1 MRVTSL
7 ILTSA
12 LAALASAQGTS
23 TTVSV
28 NTSID
33 PATAAQ
39 NSQQA
44 EILRCINACTPG
56 DVNCTAKCNP
66 VPNPGEQDVE
76 ATNKCVSEC
85 PKGNGTEADNLAYGQ
100 CYNACVAAHYYT
112 ATPGVAPKPTGG
124 SSSGNGNSN
133 NSGNNNNNNSDNN
146 NNNNN
151 NNDDDD
157 NNDDG
162 EEGGN
167 GTTNN
172 QEGNPT
178 TTGAPASVTSNA
190 AVPGAVV
197 GSGMGLLAFLG
208 AVMAL

>member
-7 ILTSA
+7 FLTGA
-12 LAALASAQGTS
+12 LAVLASAQGTS
-23 TTVSV
+23 TTVSI

-44 EILRCINACTPG
+44 AIIACINACTPG

-66 VPNPGEQDVE
+66 VPNPGEADVE
-76 ATNKCVSEC
+76 ATNKCVAEC
-85 PKGNGTEADNLAYGQ
+85 PKGNGTEADNLAYGK
-100 CYNACVAAHYYT
+100 CYSACVSAHYYT

-124 SSSGNGNSN
+124 ASSGNGNSN
-133 NSGNNNNNNSDNN
+133 NSGDSTNNNSGDNN
-146 NNNNN
+146 NNEDGGDDSNNE
-151 NNDDDD
+151 D
-157 NNDDG
+157 
-162 EEGGN
+162 

-172 QEGNPT
+172 QEGSPT
-178 TTGAPASVTSNA
+178 STGAPAGVTTNA

>member
-7 ILTSA
+7 FLTGA
-12 LAALASAQGTS
+12 LAILASAQGTS
-23 TTVSV
+23 TTVQAQ
-28 NTSID
+28 TSID

-44 EILRCINACTPG
+44 AIIACINACKPG

-85 PKGNGTEADNLAYGQ
+85 PKGNGTEADNLAYGN
-100 CYNACVAAHYYT
+100 CYSACVAAHYYT
-112 ATPGVAPKPTGG
+112 ATPGVAPQPTGG
-124 SSSGNGNSN
+124 SSSGNGNSG
-133 NSGNNNNNNSDNN
+133 NSGNNNNNNNN
-146 NNNNN
+146 SG
-151 NNDDDD
+151 D
-157 NNDDG
+157 NDDG
-162 EEGGN
+162 ENNDGGD

-172 QEGNPT
+172 QEGSPT
-178 TTGAPASVTSNA
+178 TTGAPAGVTTNA

>member
-7 ILTSA
+7 FLTGA
-12 LAALASAQGTS
+12 LAVLASAQGT
-23 TTVSV
+23 TTTAAAA
-28 NTSID
+28 TSLD

-44 EILRCINACTPG
+44 AILRCINACTPG

-66 VPNPGEQDVE
+66 VPNPNEQDVE

-85 PKGNGTEADNLAYGQ
+85 PKGNGTEADNLAYGN
-100 CYNACVAAHYYT
+100 CYNSCVASYYYT
-112 ATPGVAPKPTGG
+112 ATPGVAPKPSATGG
-124 SSSGNGNSN
+124 AS
-133 NSGNNNNNNSDNN
+133 SGNNNNNNQNN
-146 NNNNN
+146 NSG
-151 NNDDDD
+151 D
-157 NNDDG
+157 NSDG
-162 EEGGN
+162 GEGGN
-167 GTTNN
+167 NDTTNN
-172 QEGNPT
+172 QESGSPT
-178 TTGAPASVTSNA
+178 TSGAPAGATTNA